1 MRFIQTGKC
10 IAFKGPEAT
19 GNDSASLAII
29 EGIVPSKRGG
39 GLMSTPEKDFLDEI
53 ENMPIIDLSVI
64 MEAIHSSRTEAKHK
78 PVIAEAISESFRD
91 NAV

>member
-1 MRFIQTGKC
+1 
-10 IAFKGPEAT
+10 
-19 GNDSASLAII
+19 
-29 EGIVPSKRGG
+29 
-39 GLMSTPEKDFLDEI
+39 MSTPEKDFLDEI